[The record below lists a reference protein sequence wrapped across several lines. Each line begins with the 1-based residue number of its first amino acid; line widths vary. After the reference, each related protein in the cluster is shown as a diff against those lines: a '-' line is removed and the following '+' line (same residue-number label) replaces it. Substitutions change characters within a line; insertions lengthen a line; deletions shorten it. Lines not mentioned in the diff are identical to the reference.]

1 MAEAVLA
8 AVAQGAARVAVE
20 AVPGAGK
27 SWLLRHAS
35 LQRPSLLLAYNAQLA
50 RDMREAGVPL
60 CLTFHALCARC
71 LAPARDDAQ
80 LEDAVARA
88 EAGALAPRDVPLV
101 ELVLI
106 DEAQDVRALYV
117 RLLAVLGL
125 LSSSL
130 LVVGDRHQLVYDF
143 DPDFPATLDTL
154 LAPERALGSAG
165 AEWARAEL
173 HESRRLTRP
182 MATFVNAVFG
192 TTIRSARDG
201 PPVEVRAPRSVF
213 DLYACLSDVIAQ
225 ETAEEGDKAS
235 RGVMILTDRKR
246 GNRPLLALINA
257 ASRGGARVAVHG
269 MDDHVQDARV
279 TCGTFWSAKGLE
291 SDTAVVLL
299 PAAAAR
305 NPTFVALTRA
315 RRRLVVVLD
324 PREPHAAA
332 ALATCACVHSEEEGG
347 PAAVRVRD
355 AQAMRA
361 VRAGE
366 VLDRDASLRAP
377 EWRARRA
384 DVSHCKPSRDAM
396 RGVEV
401 GEDVIAADDDD
412 AVRADGRDM
421 TDAAV
426 VAALARAEM
435 RAHGAVRAM
444 EHILQ
449 PARMDAAQLAV
460 AVQHGFTGH
469 AAPRGTS
476 DDELLAPDLRA
487 KAVHAYAALR
497 ANWKSNH
504 GAAAVVALASL
515 AWNGFDHV
523 MRAAPLEWVWQPRMA
538 AALEAADALLPARDV
553 EYDVML
559 RAGTHVCRA
568 HARTDAHA
576 VHVVWRASSDDV
588 GAAALRAALHPR
600 GRCLLVE
607 LGARHA
613 RMVCVRDPAL
623 FLEGMMR

>member
-117 RLLAVLGL
+117 RLLSVLGL

-305 NPTFVALTRA
+305 NPTFGPDAA
-315 RRRLVVVLD
+315 RRRLGGSIRVSRTRR
-324 PREPHAAA
+324 PRWRRARAARKKRRPR
-332 ALATCACVHSEEEGG
+332 GG
-347 PAAVRVRD
+347 RARD
-355 AQAMRA
+355 AQASAR
-361 VRAGE
+361 RAGE
-366 VLDRDASLRAP
+366 MLDRDVPLRAP
-377 EWRARRA
+377 ERARRA
-384 DVSHCKPSRDAM
+384 DVSHCKP
-396 RGVEV
+396 
-401 GEDVIAADDDD
+401 
-412 AVRADGRDM
+412 
-421 TDAAV
+421 
-426 VAALARAEM
+426 
-435 RAHGAVRAM
+435 
-444 EHILQ
+444 
-449 PARMDAAQLAV
+449 
-460 AVQHGFTGH
+460 
-469 AAPRGTS
+469 PR
-476 DDELLAPDLRA
+476 
-487 KAVHAYAALR
+487 
-497 ANWKSNH
+497 
-504 GAAAVVALASL
+504 
-515 AWNGFDHV
+515 
-523 MRAAPLEWVWQPRMA
+523 
-538 AALEAADALLPARDV
+538 
-553 EYDVML
+553 
-559 RAGTHVCRA
+559 
-568 HARTDAHA
+568 
-576 VHVVWRASSDDV
+576 
-588 GAAALRAALHPR
+588 
-600 GRCLLVE
+600 
-607 LGARHA
+607 RHA
-613 RMVCVRDPAL
+613 RGGGGRGRDRGGRRRRART
-623 FLEGMMR
+623 GAT